1 MQCHP
6 HPDFLCRRYRLAGI
20 YIIHKLRDK
29 VREGI
34 SYRVRHQH
42 VPFTFSIILVCQHK
56 TELLEFIESFAYLAY
71 HVCIGTDRDKLLK
84 QLMFR
89 LAKRIAD
96 GSKAD
101 IRTVFLI
108 FDGNHISNFRKQNLP
123 QYTCL
128 HYAFP
133 C

>member
-1 MQCHP
+1 MSAQ
-6 HPDFLCRRYRLAGI
+6 DRTSRVYREFCVLRTTYALAPT
-20 YIIHKLRDK
+20 
-29 VREGI
+29 VTN
-34 SYRVRHQH
+34 S
-42 VPFTFSIILVCQHK
+42 
-56 TELLEFIESFAYLAY
+56 
-71 HVCIGTDRDKLLK
+71 K